1 MLPSHSPT
9 QTLFWHN
16 GKWGWSICCVCY
28 LPLQVLGRY
37 EFAWSVFPPA
47 WSSPCIVCLYKKKT
61 SSAAPRRGDTRYLG
75 TREWGLSLSTPT
87 AHQNHQ
93 TQNKAS
99 GLVSAT
105 AGLREKM
112 SHSLAWIRKK
122 KKKERRHQSCTSAE
136 AATVAPLWLITSKHI
151 WMHPSQTCIAM
162 KKVKYSS
169 PGHMH
174 IIRWILNSKETRP
187 QACICVII
195 YRQSPGGWS
204 DGFNL
209 GSMGGWIQAVGSLF
223 GHAGV
228 ADLGEISGRY
238 RVHLRTGQSSEE
250 EVGLHSTG
258 GQKLHLLLRAR
269 QPHCL
274 PTRCRRDAFRHPHHF
289 PE

>member
-1 MLPSHSPT
+1 MRVEHLLCVLSPIT
-9 QTLFWHN
+9 SV
-16 GKWGWSICCVCY
+16 GKLWICLKCLSCSLVE
-28 LPLQVLGRY
+28 PLHCLLVL
-37 EFAWSVFPPA
+37 
-47 WSSPCIVCLYKKKT
+47 KKKT
-61 SSAAPRRGDTRYLG
+61 SSAATRRGDTRYLG

-87 AHQNHQ
+87 GSSKPSNTEQGVWPCL
-93 TQNKAS
+93 S
-99 GLVSAT
+99 YSWT
-105 AGLREKM
+105 AGEDVTQPGMDKEK
-112 SHSLAWIRKK
+112 KE
-122 KKKERRHQSCTSAE
+122 KKERRHQSCTSAE

-162 KKVKYSS
+162 KKAKYSS

-238 RVHLRTGQSSEE
+238 RVHLRTGQSGEE

-274 PTRCRRDAFRHPHHF
+274 PSRCRRDAFRHPHHF